1 VSDRLACSFLRSFW
15 RKGASENAFA
25 DKFAEGG
32 GNGGSRAFSVGNVEQ
47 GTELSGVKTRRND
60 DAFVFAGFHNAVKT
74 MHTGAGG

>member
-1 VSDRLACSFLRSFW
+1 VLIPAFLLAQGRVGECLR
-15 RKGASENAFA
+15 GQV
-25 DKFAEGG
+25 FAEGG

-74 MHTGAGG
+74 MHTVAGG